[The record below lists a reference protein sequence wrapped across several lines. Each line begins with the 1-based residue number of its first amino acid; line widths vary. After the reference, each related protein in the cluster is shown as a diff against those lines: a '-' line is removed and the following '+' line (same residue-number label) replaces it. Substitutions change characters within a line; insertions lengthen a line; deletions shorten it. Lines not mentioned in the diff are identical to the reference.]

1 MTEAFM
7 GGSILLF
14 LILGFMWIV
23 ISEMKK

>member
-23 ISEMKK
+23 ISEMNK

>member
-1 MTEAFM
+1 MTEAFT

-23 ISEMKK
+23 ISEMNK